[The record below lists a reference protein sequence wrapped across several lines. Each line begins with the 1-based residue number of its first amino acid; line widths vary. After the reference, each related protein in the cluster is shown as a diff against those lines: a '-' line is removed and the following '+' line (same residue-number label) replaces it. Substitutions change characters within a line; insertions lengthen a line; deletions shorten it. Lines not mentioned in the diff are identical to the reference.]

1 MKKIIYTVM
10 AFMTLGLSSC
20 SDFLDETNRN
30 SITSDVLY
38 STPDGYENLVNAC
51 YAYSRTFYGK
61 ADGCAF
67 TEMGTDCYT
76 GGGNSA
82 GNVKAMAFYSND
94 LQGSY
99 PLMQYMWDNLYNGL
113 NCCNAAIA
121 RADKAGLDEATKRQR
136 LGEVH
141 FLRALYLHLITEI
154 WGNVVLYT
162 DEKQNVETVAKPS
175 TTEQFYTQIFKDI
188 DESISLLD
196 GGAEKNNGRVT
207 QMAAKALKARFCLY
221 RKMYSEA
228 ASLAE
233 DIIEHSGLSLY
244 DKFTDTFSMANSKGQ
259 GNKEAIWWVDYNTD
273 ATLMKTFAE
282 NKITSPT
289 LGDRSGNQSPLF
301 SAMSY
306 WMVSGCGVWVTP
318 DTHAPWVQCM
328 PTLSFLHKFNENID
342 QRYDG
347 TFKGVW
353 LVNSTSSNYSADY
366 GPSYGASA
374 PLQVGD
380 TAFVV
385 SKYVYTPEQRAQ
397 HHYRIF
403 DANDVYDKETG
414 KSYGTRDYFISTYK
428 FHDNTNPTGWE
439 YYSGRDFFVIRLAE
453 MYLIAAEAEMMQG
466 QKVKATTLINAL
478 RSKRAIPGHEAEM
491 QISENDLDI
500 DFILDERA
508 RELAQEEQRF
518 FDLKRTGKLVERIK
532 KYNPDAA
539 DVIKEWHQLRPV
551 PQEELDAITNK
562 NEFLQNEGYN

>member
-1 MKKIIYTVM
+1 MKKIIYSVM
-10 AFMTLGLSSC
+10 ALLTLGMSSC
-20 SDFLDETNRN
+20 SDFLEETNRN
-30 SITSDVLY
+30 SVTGDVLY
-38 STPDGYENLVNAC
+38 STPDGYNSLVNAC
-51 YAYSRTFYGK
+51 YAYSRAFYGK

-113 NCCNAAIA
+113 NCCNTAIA
-121 RADKAGLDEATKRQR
+121 RADNAGLDDKTKRQL

-162 DEKQNVETVAKPS
+162 DEKQSVETTAKAS
-175 TTEQFYTQIFKDI
+175 TTEEFYTQIFKDL
-188 DESISLLD
+188 DESISLLEGSAD
-196 GGAEKNNGRVT
+196 KNNGRVT
-207 QMAAKALKARFCLY
+207 QLAAKALKARFCLY
-221 RKMYSEA
+221 RNRYAEA
-228 ASLAE
+228 AQLAE
-233 DIIEHSGLSLY
+233 EIIGNSSLSFY
-244 DKFTDTFSMANSKGQ
+244 DTFTETFSMDNSKGQ
-259 GNKEAIWWVDYNTD
+259 NNKEAIWWIDYNTD
-273 ATLMKTFAE
+273 ATLMNTFAE

-289 LGDRSGNQSPLF
+289 LGTRSGNQSPLF

-328 PTLSFLHKFNENID
+328 PTLSFLHKFNEKID

-353 LVNSTSSNYSADY
+353 LVNSTSSNYDKNY
-366 GPSYGASA
+366 GPSYGAA
-374 PLQVGD
+374 GPLEVGD

-385 SKYVYTPEQRAQ
+385 SKYAYTDAERAQ

-403 DANDVYDKETG
+403 DANDVYEKETG

-439 YYSGRDFFVIRLAE
+439 YYSGRDFFVLRLAE

-466 QKVKATTLINAL
+466 QKAKAVKLINTL
-478 RSKRAIPGHEAEM
+478 RTKRAIPGHEEEM
-491 QISENDLDI
+491 KISESDLDI
-500 DFILDERA
+500 DFILDERG

-539 DVIKEWHQLRPV
+539 DVIKSWHQLRPI

-562 NEFLQNEGYN
+562 QDFKQNEGYN

>member
-1 MKKIIYTVM
+1 MKKIIYSVM
-10 AFMTLGLSSC
+10 ALLTLGTSSC
-20 SDFLDETNRN
+20 SDFLEETNRN
-30 SITSDVLY
+30 SVTSDVLY
-38 STPDGYENLVNAC
+38 STPDGYNSLVNAC
-51 YAYSRTFYGK
+51 YAYSRAFYGK

-113 NCCNAAIA
+113 NCCNTAIA
-121 RADKAGLDEATKRQR
+121 RADNAGLDDKTKRQL

-162 DEKQNVETVAKPS
+162 DEKQSVETTAKAS
-175 TTEQFYTQIFKDI
+175 TTEEFYTQIFKDL
-188 DESISLLD
+188 DESISLLEGSAD
-196 GGAEKNNGRVT
+196 KNNGRVT
-207 QMAAKALKARFCLY
+207 QLAAKALKARFCLY
-221 RKMYSEA
+221 RNRYAEA
-228 ASLAE
+228 AQLAE
-233 DIIEHSGLSLY
+233 EIIGNSSLSFY
-244 DKFTDTFSMANSKGQ
+244 DTFTETFSMDNSKGQ
-259 GNKEAIWWVDYNTD
+259 NNKEAIWWIDYNTD
-273 ATLMKTFAE
+273 ATLMNTFAE

-289 LGDRSGNQSPLF
+289 LGTRSGNQSPLF

-328 PTLSFLHKFNENID
+328 PTLSFLHKFNEKID

-353 LVNSTSSNYSADY
+353 LVNSTSSNYDKNY
-366 GPSYGASA
+366 GPSYGAA
-374 PLQVGD
+374 GPLEVGD

-385 SKYVYTPEQRAQ
+385 SKYAYTDAERAQ

-403 DANDVYDKETG
+403 DANDVYEKETG

-439 YYSGRDFFVIRLAE
+439 YYSGRDFFVLRLAE

-466 QKVKATTLINAL
+466 QKAKAVTLINTL
-478 RSKRAIPGHEAEM
+478 RTKRAIPGHEEEM
-491 QISENDLDI
+491 KISESDLDI
-500 DFILDERA
+500 DFILDERG

-539 DVIKEWHQLRPV
+539 DVIKSWHQLRPI

-562 NEFLQNEGYN
+562 QDFKQNEGYN

>member
-1 MKKIIYTVM
+1 
-10 AFMTLGLSSC
+10 
-20 SDFLDETNRN
+20 
-30 SITSDVLY
+30 
-38 STPDGYENLVNAC
+38 
-51 YAYSRTFYGK
+51 
-61 ADGCAF
+61 
-67 TEMGTDCYT
+67 MGTDCYT

-113 NCCNAAIA
+113 NCCNTAIA
-121 RADKAGLDEATKRQR
+121 RADNAGLDDKTKRQL

-162 DEKQNVETVAKPS
+162 DEKQSVETTAKAS
-175 TTEQFYTQIFKDI
+175 TTEEFYTQIFKDL
-188 DESISLLD
+188 DESISLLEGSAD
-196 GGAEKNNGRVT
+196 KNNGRVT
-207 QMAAKALKARFCLY
+207 QLAAKALKARFCLY
-221 RKMYSEA
+221 RNRYAEA
-228 ASLAE
+228 AQLAE
-233 DIIEHSGLSLY
+233 EIIGNSSLSFY
-244 DKFTDTFSMANSKGQ
+244 DTFTETFSMDNSKGQ
-259 GNKEAIWWVDYNTD
+259 NNKEAIWWIDYNTD
-273 ATLMKTFAE
+273 ATLMNTFAE

-289 LGDRSGNQSPLF
+289 LGTRSGNQSPLF

-328 PTLSFLHKFNENID
+328 PTLSFLHKFNEKID

-353 LVNSTSSNYSADY
+353 LVNSTSSNYDKNY
-366 GPSYGASA
+366 GPSYGAA
-374 PLQVGD
+374 GPLEVGD

-385 SKYVYTPEQRAQ
+385 SKYAYTDAERAQ

-403 DANDVYDKETG
+403 DANDVYEKETG

-439 YYSGRDFFVIRLAE
+439 YYSGRDFFVLRLAE

-466 QKVKATTLINAL
+466 QKAKAVTLINTL
-478 RSKRAIPGHEAEM
+478 RTKRAIPGHEEEM
-491 QISENDLDI
+491 KISESDLDI
-500 DFILDERA
+500 DFILDERG

-539 DVIKEWHQLRPV
+539 DVIKSWHQLRPI

-562 NEFLQNEGYN
+562 QDFKQNEGYN